1 MNFKKI
7 AAVSA
12 SVMAAAALSVSAGA
26 ALVVPDN
33 AANGCDFGTGNWMV
47 RVFCPEMNVD
57 YGIDWS
63 QLGSYS
69 VTIKAADPDWF
80 EGATGGALYVSCGP
94 VSVCPADHNWVSS
107 NYWGVIDEE
116 LELETQDA
124 TQPVILETLG
134 NYTYKA
140 TLNITDDNCVYP
152 EALSDPSGYVQIGI
166 QEWGQDMSEI
176 EVVGMET
183 FDKSGNLMA
192 SFDGQGNI
200 TIAAGAAAAVD
211 AAADAAPADA
221 APADAAPA
229 ATAGDTTAAV
239 TSSKGSPDT
248 GIADVAAVA
257 GIAVVAAG
265 ALVVAKKRK

>member
-7 AAVSA
+7 AAASA
-12 SVMAAAALSVSAGA
+12 SLAAAAALSVSAGA
-26 ALVVPDN
+26 ALVVPDQ

-47 RVFCPEMNVD
+47 RVFCPDMDVD

-80 EGATGGALYVSCGP
+80 EGGTGGALYVSCGP
-94 VSVCPADHNWVSS
+94 TSITPADHNWVTSS
-107 NYWGVIDEE
+107 FWGVIDDD
-116 LELETQDA
+116 LELETQDTTA
-124 TQPVILETLG
+124 PVLLEKVG
-134 NYTYKA
+134 DYTYKA
-140 TLNITDDNCVYP
+140 TLQITDDNCVYP
-152 EALSDPSGYVQIGI
+152 EVLSDASGYIQIGI
-166 QEWGQDMSEI
+166 QEWGNDMSEM

-183 FDKSGNLMA
+183 YDKSGNLIA
-192 SFDGQGNI
+192 SFDGYGNI
-200 TIAAGAAAAVD
+200 TIAAGAASSG
-211 AAADAAPADA
+211 ADTATVEEAAPA
-221 APADAAPA
+221 ADVSAA

-248 GIADVAAVA
+248 GIADVAAAA

-265 ALVVAKKRK
+265 AVVIAKKRK